1 MLFLVFSCWVS
12 GWGKNDFA
20 TGSYQN
26 IQKQVDVPIL
36 PSTTC
41 QSALAATRLGPTF
54 VFDTNAFICAGGE
67 IGKDACTVSEVYYCN
82 VNVRSTFSNW
92 LLNVR
97 LQGDGG
103 SPLVCQLNGRWFL
116 AGLVAW
122 GIGCATTNIPGVY
135 VNVLTY
141 LPWIQSTMTM
151 R

>member
-1 MLFLVFSCWVS
+1 MLAQLVESIF
-12 GWGKNDFA
+12 
-20 TGSYQN
+20 
-26 IQKQVDVPIL
+26 
-36 PSTTC
+36 
-41 QSALAATRLGPTF
+41 
-54 VFDTNAFICAGGE
+54 NANFRGI
-67 IGKDACTVSEVYYCN
+67 
-82 VNVRSTFSNW
+82 FSNW
-92 LLNVR
+92 LPNVQ